1 MHLPDLRKLEHVVA
15 LAETLHFGRACARV
29 HLSQPALSRSLQS
42 LEETLGVQ
50 LFVRDARHV
59 EVTPFGAVVVERARR
74 ILFEAAQMRNELQ
87 LLATGGY
94 GSVAFGLG
102 ATPAVLLA
110 AQMLTATSGLPQGS
124 YVAVKRGA
132 SDTLLQMLYDDE
144 IDIFCADIAPLDALE
159 DRSRLHI
166 EPLPQWPVALFCRK
180 GHPLLTGRPVSRAEL
195 ATFQFASTRL
205 STFALASM
213 QCELGTHEGFA
224 RRLVMESD
232 SFDDL
237 VPATE
242 ASDVVLVASRPVVE
256 NTPRAHG
263 LKEIPLAPPF
273 AGTGRFGI
281 VRLAGKRLPPLAD
294 VLVEIVRRN
303 FEAHAE
309 RCAAAAAPSRSPKS
323 PKSPKSPRSP
333 RLRKAGPR
341 A

>member
-87 LLATGGY
+87 LIASGGC

-102 ATPAVLLA
+102 ATPAVLLG
-110 AQMLTATSGLPQGS
+110 AQMLTATSGLPPGG
-124 YVAVKRGA
+124 YVAIKRGA
-132 SDTLLQMLYDDE
+132 GETLLQMLYDDE
-144 IDIFCADIAPLDALE
+144 VDIFCADIAPLDALE
-159 DRSRLHI
+159 DRSRLDI
-166 EPLPQWPVALFCRK
+166 EPLPQWPVGFFCRE
-180 GHPLLTGRPVSRAEL
+180 GHPLLTGRPVSRAEVSR
-195 ATFQFASTRL
+195 FPFASTRL
-205 STFALASM
+205 SSFALASM
-213 QCELGTHEGFA
+213 QRELGTPDGFA
-224 RRLVMESD
+224 RHLVMESD

-242 ASDVVLVASRPVVE
+242 ASDVVLVASRPVIE
-256 NTPRAHG
+256 CTSRAHA
-263 LKEIPLAPPF
+263 LQEIALDPPF

-294 VLVEIVRRN
+294 MLVQMVRKK
-303 FEAHAE
+303 FDAHAR
-309 RCAAAAAPSRSPKS
+309 RCATPAA
-323 PKSPKSPRSP
+323 
-333 RLRKAGPR
+333 
-341 A
+341 